1 VRRPEWLTRN
11 VAVLSGVSLLQD
23 SASEL
28 LYPVL
33 PILLTSVLGAPA
45 SVVGLVEGVAEGA
58 AAVMKYLSGR
68 LSDRIGRKPL
78 VGLGYGLAAMG
89 KVIVALSWAWPVVL
103 VGRVVDRTGKGIRS
117 APRDALLATDV
128 PDKHLSRVF
137 GFHRFADTGGAVIGP
152 LLGLAVLALANG
164 NIRVALWVAV
174 IPAVLSALLVGLA
187 KDHPVGPSSPSS
199 TSSPSSP
206 SRPVVHVAPLPA
218 AFKRVTVVLGL
229 IALINFPDALVL
241 LRVSETGFSTVG
253 VVGVYVLYNL
263 VYALVSY
270 PAGVLTDRLPRPRV
284 YALGLVCF
292 AIGYLGLGLV
302 DGGWAVVALM
312 VVYGG
317 FNGFTDGVG
326 KAWISVL
333 VPPASR
339 GRAQGVFQG
348 LSGGAVLVAGLWA
361 GLLWDV
367 GPGHGVVP
375 LLISGSVAAVAAVGL
390 WMAGARIR

>member
-1 VRRPEWLTRN
+1 MRRPEWLSRN

-45 SVVGLVEGVAEGA
+45 AVVGLVEGVAEGA

-68 LSDRIGRKPL
+68 LSDRVGRKPL
-78 VGLGYGLAAMG
+78 VGFGYGLAAVG

-128 PDKHLSRVF
+128 PERHLGRVF

-187 KDHPVGPSSPSS
+187 KDHPVAPPPA
-199 TSSPSSP
+199 SSPSSP
-206 SRPVVHVAPLPA
+206 SRPIVHVAPLPP

-229 IALINFPDALVL
+229 IALVNFPDALVL

-270 PAGVLTDRLPRPRV
+270 PAGVLTDRLPRPQV

-292 AIGYLGLGLV
+292 SIGYLGLGLV

-326 KAWISVL
+326 KAWISTL
-333 VPPASR
+333 VAPESR

-348 LSGGAVLVAGLWA
+348 LSGGAVLAAGLWA
-361 GLLWDV
+361 GLLWDA

-375 LLISGSVAAVAAVGL
+375 LVVSGSVAAVAAVGL
-390 WMAGARIR
+390 WTAGARIR